1 VALEAGATG
10 WYVTQRLLIAV
21 LAVPLLGSCSSSPR
35 ATQVS
40 ETPAGAFEASLAVVH
55 DGFVT
60 TWYDTRHGHGEIYAR
75 HLSLDGIPTGPE
87 RRLTTGDADAFE
99 ADVAPLRDGFAVGW
113 YEKGKSGQLRAKMGA
128 WAPEGTSR
136 WVQTLSTHG
145 RNTVTRALGG
155 LIFAAWIE
163 DEPADRASVWITWR
177 RADNVELIAPR
188 RVADASST
196 TFNLNAVIDPD
207 ASPGNPRAWVVFDAK
222 AGTKASEIFLVETTE
237 TADRLVR
244 LTPDD
249 GADSKYPDV
258 ALSQGRAALT
268 WFDLKDGNE
277 EVYLTVGDR
286 GAYLE
291 GRSPAWMRI
300 TSTSGHSI
308 GAYVAWNGTRFG
320 LVWCDNTP
328 GNQEVFFQ
336 SFDRD
341 GGTKSD
347 VQRVTNTA
355 AQSGVPAIK
364 GVSGGFALVWNEY
377 NAPPGERHGTNHPS
391 QVFFLLVK

>member
-1 VALEAGATG
+1 MEAGATG
-10 WYVTQRLLIAV
+10 RNVKVLLIV
-21 LAVPLLGSCSSSPR
+21 TLLAVPALASCSSSAR

-40 ETPAGAFEASLAVVH
+40 ETPAGAFEASLATVH

-60 TWYDTRHGHGEIYAR
+60 AWYDTRHGRSEIYAR
-75 HLSLDGIPTGPE
+75 HLSLDGTPIGPE

-113 YEKGKSGQLRAKMGA
+113 YEKTKSGQSRAKLGA
-128 WAPEGTSR
+128 WAPDGTSR
-136 WVQTLSTHG
+136 WVQTLSTRG
-145 RNTVTRALGG
+145 RNTVARALGG

-163 DEPADRASVWITWR
+163 DEPGGGAGIWITWR
-177 RADNVELIAPR
+177 RADDVELIPPR
-188 RVADASST
+188 RVAAASAT
-196 TFNLNAVIDPD
+196 TYNLNAVIDPD
-207 ASPGNPRAWVVFDAK
+207 ASPGSPRAWVVFDAK
-222 AGTKASEIFLVETTE
+222 AGTRANEIFLVETTE
-237 TADRLVR
+237 TKDRLVR

-249 GADSKYPDV
+249 GSDSKYPDV

-268 WFDLKDGNE
+268 WFDVNDGNE

-320 LVWCDNTP
+320 VVWCDNTP

-347 VQRVTNTA
+347 VQRVTNTVP
-355 AQSGVPAIK
+355 QSGIPAIK

-377 NAPPGERHGTNHPS
+377 DGPPADTHGTNHPS
-391 QVFFLLVK
+391 QVFFRLVK

>member
-1 VALEAGATG
+1 MEAGSPGRPVRPVLWLAALA
-10 WYVTQRLLIAV
+10 LL
-21 LAVPLLGSCSSSPR
+21 LLVGCSSGPR
-35 ATQVS
+35 AVQVS
-40 ETPAGAFEASLAVVH
+40 ETPAGAFEASLAVLH

-60 TWYDTRHGHGEIYAR
+60 AWYDNRHGHAEIYAR
-75 HLSLDGIPTGPE
+75 RLSLEGIPIGPE
-87 RRLTTGDADAFE
+87 RRLTTGTVDAFE
-99 ADVAPLRDGFAVGW
+99 ADVAPLRDGFAIAW
-113 YEKGKSGQLRAKMGA
+113 YEKIKPGQYRAKLGA
-128 WAPEGTSR
+128 WLPDGTAR
-136 WVQTLSTHG
+136 WVQTLSPRG
-145 RNTVTRALGG
+145 RNTVVRTLGG
-155 LIFAAWIE
+155 LIFSAWME
-163 DEPADRASVWITWR
+163 DETAERAGVWVSWR
-177 RADNVELIAPR
+177 RPDNVELIPPR
-188 RVADASST
+188 RVADASAT
-196 TFNLNAVIDPD
+196 TYNLNAVIDPD
-207 ASPGNPRAWVVFDAK
+207 SSPGNPRAWVVFDAK
-222 AGTKASEIFLVETTE
+222 AGTKANEIFLVETTE
-237 TADRLVR
+237 LKDRIVR

-258 ALSQGRAALT
+258 ALSQGRAAVT

-300 TSTSGHSI
+300 TSTTGHSF

-320 LVWCDNTP
+320 LAWCDTSP

-355 AQSGVPAIK
+355 PQSGIPAIK
-364 GVSGGFALVWNEY
+364 GISGGFALAWNEY
-377 NAPPGERHGTNHPS
+377 AAPPSDTHGGTNHPS
-391 QVFFLLVK
+391 QVFFRLVK